1 MANKSQQIQ
10 DGEDSSD
17 LRTIF
22 SACCTRGRK
31 ASGNDELSNT
41 HTRKTQ
47 QKPPFC
53 NRDKSL
59 ITAGTV
65 ASEHSTVAD

>member
-1 MANKSQQIQ
+1 MNAAQGAEKPVVMTN
-10 DGEDSSD
+10 
-17 LRTIF
+17 
-22 SACCTRGRK
+22 SA
-31 ASGNDELSNT
+31 T

-47 QKPPFC
+47 QKPLFR
-53 NRDKSL
+53 NREKSL